1 MRTIRIGLLFA
12 LALGIFQSA
21 RAQRGESYR
30 GFLTARVGAQKLPPP
45 AHLQAYIH
53 DGKLRLSLRDAIL
66 LTLENDST
74 LQIEET
80 SIESQKFNLLGSYQ
94 LFDPSVQSNLNI
106 NRSSSPGYTQL
117 QGVGT
122 SKNSILNSLTQSG
135 QVNWVETFTP
145 GTNVTVGV
153 SAVRS
158 STNSGF
164 NFFNPNVSSSLNFQF
179 TQPLLR
185 NAGRFAN
192 TAYIRIA
199 RKSLAQSKEIFAAQ
213 VNAAILQVVE
223 QYWNAVA
230 ARETL
235 AVQQKAQQL
244 AYESYQHDK
253 RALELGALPP
263 LDISRSEAEVASR
276 KVAVIQSSYSLDQA
290 EETLRLTIGADQDPR
305 YRNLSFDLTESP
317 DPLGKLEDIDAAAAL
332 DAALAARPEVAATH
346 DALEADQ
353 LSIRYAHNQLKPL
366 LTLSGSYL
374 SSGLGGNQYDLN
386 TGALISAGGFGTSF
400 GQLFG
405 FSYPTYGGTL
415 SLNFPVKNRAGQ
427 AQLGNA
433 LVAKTR
439 DLYNQRQTVEQ
450 ITQEVRNAA
459 DQLNTAKLALSAA
472 VVSVDL
478 AKKTLAAD
486 ERKFDLGAETNYFV
500 LDSQERL
507 ALAELV
513 LLQSQITYQIA
524 VASAH
529 YATGDLIAPYRI
541 QIDAASR

>member
-1 MRTIRIGLLFA
+1 MRTTRTALF
-12 LALGIFQSA
+12 LALVLGILQPA
-21 RAQRGESYR
+21 MAQRGESYR
-30 GFLTARVGAQKLPPP
+30 EFLTARVRAQKLPPP
-45 AHLQAYIH
+45 AHLQAYVQS
-53 DGKLRLSLRDAIL
+53 GKLRLSLRDAIL
-66 LTLENDST
+66 LTLENNST
-74 LQIEET
+74 VQIEET
-80 SIESQKFNLLGSYQ
+80 SIESQKFSLVGSYQ
-94 LFDPSVQSNLNI
+94 LFDPSLQSSVNI

-122 SKNSILNSLTQSG
+122 SQNSILNTLTQGG
-135 QVNWVETFTP
+135 QINWVQTFTP
-145 GTNVTVGV
+145 GTNVSVGV

-158 STNSGF
+158 STNSGYL
-164 NFFNPNVSSSLNFQF
+164 FFNPYVSSSLNFQF

-199 RKSLAQSKEIFAAQ
+199 RKTLAQSKEHFAAQ
-213 VNAAILQVVE
+213 VNAAVLQVVD
-223 QYWNAVA
+223 QYWATVA

-235 AVQQKAQQL
+235 AVQQKAQHL
-244 AYESYQHDK
+244 ADESYQRDK

-263 LDISRSEAEVASR
+263 LDISRSQAEVAAR
-276 KVAVIQSSYSLDQA
+276 KVDVIQAAYALDQA

-305 YRNLSFDLTESP
+305 YRNLPLELTESP
-317 DPLGKLEDIDAAAAL
+317 EPLGNLEDIDAATALDRALAGRPEMAATQDAL
-332 DAALAARPEVAATH
+332 DA
-346 DALEADQ
+346 DQ
-353 LSIRYAHNQLKPL
+353 ISIRYAHNQLKPL
-366 LTLSGSYL
+366 LSLSGSYL
-374 SSGLGGNQYDLN
+374 SSGLGGNQYDLL
-386 TGALISAGGFGTSF
+386 TGNLISAGGFGSSF
-400 GQLFG
+400 NQLFG

-415 SLNFPVKNRAGQ
+415 SLTFPVRNHAGQ
-427 AQLGNA
+427 EQLGNA

-450 ITQEVRNAA
+450 ITQQVRNAA

-507 ALAELV
+507 AQAELV
-513 LLQSQITYQIA
+513 LLQSQIGYQLA
-524 VASAH
+524 VAAAH
-529 YATGDLIAPYRI
+529 YSTGDLIAPYRI

>member
-1 MRTIRIGLLFA
+1 MRTTRIALFFA
-12 LALGIFQSA
+12 LVLGIFHPA
-21 RAQRGESYR
+21 MAQRGESYR
-30 GFLTARVGAQKLPPP
+30 GLLTARVRAQKLPAP
-45 AHLQAYIH
+45 AHLQAYIQ

-66 LTLENDST
+66 LTLENDSAI
-74 LQIEET
+74 QIQET
-80 SIESQKFNLLGSYQ
+80 SIESQKFNLLSSYQ
-94 LFDPSVQSNLNI
+94 LFDPSLQGNLNI

-122 SKNSILNSLTQSG
+122 SQNSILNTLSQSG
-135 QVNWVETFTP
+135 QINWVETFTP
-145 GTNVTVGV
+145 GTNIDVGI

-164 NFFNPNVSSSLNFQF
+164 LFFNPYVSSSLNFQF

-192 TAYIRIA
+192 TAYILIG
-199 RKSLAQSKEIFAAQ
+199 RKDVAESREHFAAQ
-213 VNAAILQVVE
+213 VNAAVLQVVN
-223 QYWNAVA
+223 QYWNTVA

-235 AVQQKAQQL
+235 TVQQKAQQL
-244 AYESYQHDK
+244 ADESYQRDK

-263 LDISRSEAEVASR
+263 LDISRSQAEVAAR
-276 KVAVIQSSYSLDQA
+276 KVAVIQAAYALDQA
-290 EETLRLTIGADQDPR
+290 EETLRFTIGVDQDPR
-305 YRNLSFDLTESP
+305 YSKLPFELTERP
-317 DPLGKLEDIDAAAAL
+317 EPLDHLEDIDAEAAL
-332 DAALAARPEVAATH
+332 DKAIAGRPEVAATQ
-346 DALEADQ
+346 DALDADQ

-366 LTLSGSYL
+366 LTLSGNYQ
-374 SSGLGGNQYDLN
+374 SSGLGGNQYDLV
-386 TGALISAGGFGTSF
+386 TGSLISAGGFGSSF
-400 GQLFG
+400 NQLFG

-415 SLNFPVKNRAGQ
+415 SLNFPVRNRAGQ
-427 AQLGNA
+427 AELGNA

-450 ITQEVRNAA
+450 ITQQVRTAA
-459 DQLNTAKLALSAA
+459 DELNTAKQALAAA

-486 ERKFDLGAETNYFV
+486 ERKFELGAETNYFV

-507 ALAELV
+507 AQAELI
-513 LLQSQITYQIA
+513 LLQSQISYQVA
-524 VASAH
+524 VASVH